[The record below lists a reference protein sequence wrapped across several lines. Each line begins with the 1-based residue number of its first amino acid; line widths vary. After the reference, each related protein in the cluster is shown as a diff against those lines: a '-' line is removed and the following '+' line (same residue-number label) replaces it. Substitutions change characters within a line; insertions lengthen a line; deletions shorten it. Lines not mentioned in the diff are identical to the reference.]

1 MPRIVKHPDIRRE
14 ELLGIAANLFARAGY
29 DATSVDD
36 IIREAGLSKGAFYHY
51 YPSKEALLEALASR
65 AAQQALQGL
74 VYVFT
79 DPEMTAIHRL
89 NAFLARGR
97 QRDEGASNVAIFSAI
112 FRPENLPLYHRVH
125 AAVTRVMVPPLASI
139 IEQGVSEGSMKSDY
153 PVTTAEIVLSLG
165 AITHDAVAD
174 LIAAQDR
181 GTLMNALAAFQT
193 RLRQQGIAVD
203 RILGLPDETIV
214 FWNPQFA
221 EHWLDGLPGTLS

>member
-1 MPRIVKHPDIRRE
+1 MPRVVKHPEIRRE
-14 ELLGIAANLFARAGY
+14 ELLGIAAKLFARAGY

-65 AAQQALQGL
+65 SAQQALQGL
-74 VYVFT
+74 VDVFT
-79 DPEMTAIHRL
+79 DPEMTAIQRL

-97 QRDEGASNVAIFSAI
+97 HRDEGASNVAVFAAI
-112 FRPENLPLYHRVH
+112 FRPENLPLYHRLH
-125 AAVTRVMVPPLASI
+125 AAVTRVMVPPLARI
-139 IEQGVSEGSMKSDY
+139 IEQGVREGSMKSDY
-153 PVTTAEIVLSLG
+153 PATTAGIVLSLG
-165 AITHDAVAD
+165 AVTHDAVAD

-181 GTLMNALAAFQT
+181 GALMAALAAFQT

-214 FWNPQFA
+214 FWDPQLA
-221 EHWLDGLPGTLS
+221 EQWLDALPAAPS